1 MAWLHWTRMIIWCWA
16 KCSLFF
22 FYRITGLRQLV
33 RTRNICTVGDLSML
47 SEHDVNNLPIRSPK
61 VPIMKQALRSFAS
74 HQGIKIKT
82 PEEAK
87 AKASSAGEVTGDD
100 LEEYLIDIPMST
112 DLYFTEFQSPAQKSF
127 NIDENL
133 DLKKHSATLKVSKSL
148 NYMKIFWMINHRHDI
163 ETPWNDRNVMFPCRY
178 HGVPHQES
186 APSGRYAG

>member
-1 MAWLHWTRMIIWCWA
+1 
-16 KCSLFF
+16 
-22 FYRITGLRQLV
+22 
-33 RTRNICTVGDLSML
+33 ML

-87 AKASSAGEVTGDD
+87 AKASSAGEATGDD

-133 DLKKHSATLKVSKSL
+133 DLKKTQCHFESVKIMELHENILNDQSQAWYWDSLK
-148 NYMKIFWMINHRHDI
+148 W
-163 ETPWNDRNVMFPCRY
+163 
-178 HGVPHQES
+178 
-186 APSGRYAG
+186 